1 MGLSQRTDLCLY
13 YDAARMVTAGTP
25 TPPLLIEPQIEVVV
39 QRYLREMARFEK
51 TASAVADRL
60 RRELRAEGHL
70 RYLLSFRAK
79 HPDDLRE
86 KLRRKSVEGDAR
98 YSFDALM
105 KEIGDVVTD
114 LAGCRVVVYSVP
126 DEERVAA
133 LVRRV
138 FALPNREDARP
149 PPIRRA
155 SGYQATHTLVLA
167 PEAHD
172 DTSFRGS
179 ICEVQVATVAA
190 HLFNELE
197 HDITYKKLG
206 HAATEPEKRLLASV
220 ERACKLADHV
230 VEQLLDERTRGK
242 ARLVPLLDAPELRL
256 ALEQAVGRPL
266 TGDFAR
272 LFKMLDTVVNPLTA
286 GALEQLGKPSEILAR
301 GQAEA
306 NRLGVHADDV
316 TAYVLGI
323 LPEYRAEFGLIAA
336 HWRGPKTTLRRAI
349 QSAVGA
355 EREIEQTTGSDDDDV
370 DD

>member
-1 MGLSQRTDLCLY
+1 
-13 YDAARMVTAGTP
+13 MVSSSP
-25 TPPLLIEPQIEVVV
+25 TPAPLLTEPQIDVVV

-51 TASAVADRL
+51 TASAVGDRL
-60 RRELRAEGHL
+60 RRELRAEAHL
-70 RYLLSFRAK
+70 RYMLSFRAK

-86 KLRRKSVEGDAR
+86 KLRRKSDDRDAR
-98 YSFDALM
+98 YNFAALM
-105 KEIGDVVTD
+105 EEIGDVVTD

-138 FALPNREDARP
+138 FALPNRTDARP
-149 PPIRRA
+149 EPIRRPT
-155 SGYQATHTLVLA
+155 GYQATHTLVVA
-167 PEAHD
+167 PEAQD
-172 DTSFRGS
+172 DTSIRGS

-206 HAATEPEKRLLASV
+206 HAPTEREKRLLASV

-230 VEQLLDERTRGK
+230 VEQLLDERALGK
-242 ARLVPLLDAPELRL
+242 ARLVPLSDPAELRV
-256 ALEQAVGRPL
+256 ALEQATGRPL

-272 LFKMLDTVVNPLTA
+272 LFKMLDTVIDPLTA
-286 GALEQLGKPSEILAR
+286 AALEQLGKPSEILVR
-301 GQAEA
+301 GHAKA
-306 NRLGVHADDV
+306 TSLGVHADDV

-323 LPEYRAEFGLIAA
+323 LPGYEAEFTLIAA
-336 HWRGPKTTLRRAI
+336 HWRGPMTTLRRAI
-349 QSAVGA
+349 QSAVARG
-355 EREIEQTTGSDDDDV
+355 REIEQTTGSDDDDA

>member
-1 MGLSQRTDLCLY
+1 
-13 YDAARMVTAGTP
+13 MVSSIP
-25 TPPLLIEPQIEVVV
+25 TSALLLTEPQIEVVV

-70 RYLLSFRAK
+70 RYMLSFRAK

-86 KLRRKSVEGDAR
+86 KLRRKSNDRDGR
-98 YSFDALM
+98 YNFDALM
-105 KEIGDVVTD
+105 EIGDVVTD

-126 DEERVAA
+126 DEERVAE

-138 FALPNREDARP
+138 FALPDRDDARP
-149 PPIRRA
+149 SPIRRP

-167 PEAHD
+167 PEAQD
-172 DTSFRGS
+172 DTSIRGS

-206 HAATEPEKRLLASV
+206 HAATGPEQRLLASV

-230 VEQLLDERTRGK
+230 VEQLLDERARGK
-242 ARLVPLLDAPELRL
+242 ARLVSLSDPAELRL
-256 ALEQAVGRPL
+256 ALEQIVGRPL

-272 LFKMLDTVVNPLTA
+272 LFKMLDTVVDPLTA
-286 GALEQLGKPSEILAR
+286 AALEQLGKPKELLAR
-301 GQAEA
+301 GQADA
-306 NRLGVHADDV
+306 AILGLQADDV

-323 LPEYRAEFGLIAA
+323 LPDYQAEFSLIAA
-336 HWRGPKTTLRRAI
+336 HWRGPKTALRRAI
-349 QSAVGA
+349 QSGVVRG
-355 EREIEQTTGSDDDDV
+355 RKIEQTPGSTDDDD
-370 DD
+370 DR

>member
-1 MGLSQRTDLCLY
+1 MANISVST
-13 YDAARMVTAGTP
+13 
-25 TPPLLIEPQIEVVV
+25 PLLTEPQIEVVV

-51 TASAVADRL
+51 VASAVADRL

-86 KLRRKSVEGDAR
+86 KLRRKSKDRDAR
-98 YSFDALM
+98 YNFDALM
-105 KEIGDVVTD
+105 KEVGDVVTD

-133 LVRRV
+133 LVRRI
-138 FALPNREDARP
+138 FTLPDRDDACP
-149 PPIRRA
+149 LSIRRS

-172 DTSFRGS
+172 DMSIRGS
-179 ICEVQVATVAA
+179 ICEIQIATVAA

-197 HDITYKKLG
+197 HDITYKKRG
-206 HAATEPEKRLLASV
+206 HAVTESENRMLANV

-230 VEQLLDERTRGK
+230 VEQLLDERVRGRT
-242 ARLVPLLDAPELRL
+242 RLVPLSDPPELRL

-272 LFKMLDTVVNPLTA
+272 LFKMLDTVVDPLTA
-286 GALEQLGKPSEILAR
+286 AALEQLGKPKEILAR
-301 GQAEA
+301 GEVEA
-306 NRLGVHADDV
+306 GSLGIPADDV
-316 TAYVLGI
+316 TAFVLGI
-323 LPEYRAEFGLIAA
+323 LRDYEAEFSLIAA
-336 HWRGPKTTLRRAI
+336 QWRGPKTVLARAI
-349 QSAVGA
+349 QSAVGRA
-355 EREIEQTTGSDDDDV
+355 REIEQTTRSDDDVV
-370 DD
+370 DG